1 MQEDERIGATNVAA
15 AVRAIK
21 HQGLFMMF
29 DRDNTHY
36 LATRQFFLKLRTR
49 DAWRIQCRLE
59 IEHRGRWYQK
69 FEGHFYESDRKP
81 EIEKFIEIYE
91 GWLQRA
97 SVDIA
102 PIGLTL
108 EKFGA
113 RLFAGD
119 GGYTAIDSELFGNDR
134 HRSGGNDDTPGGEP
148 RYHRRYASH
157 RHHQRRGNTAERF
170 PREYMGSSGA
180 SSRNYAGADRI
191 KQEEWQHVE

>member
-69 FEGHFYESDRKP
+69 FEGNFYESDRKP

-119 GGYTAIDSELFGNDR
+119 GGYTAIDSELLAMVDIDQEETTIRRAGNLVII
-134 HRSGGNDDTPGGEP
+134 DDTQVLGIINDEETRQNAFLVNIWAAAEP
-148 RYHRRYASH
+148 A
-157 RHHQRRGNTAERF
+157 AETM
-170 PREYMGSSGA
+170 PEQIG
-180 SSRNYAGADRI
+180 
-191 KQEEWQHVE
+191 